1 MNRPRVECNANRNP
15 SYSAP
20 VTPNTVNTD
29 ESKIQRRKAD
39 PILTEKHTEKLRV
52 IPLGGL
58 GEIGKN
64 MLALELGDDI
74 IVIDCGVQFPE
85 EGMLGVDLIIPD
97 VSYLVERAD
106 RVRGILITHGHE
118 DHIGALPFVLPQLPS
133 APVYAPRLAHGLISA
148 KLKERRATR
157 GFECTPIDPGI
168 PYQFGQNF
176 AARWFRVC
184 HSIPDAMGIAV
195 STPLGTVIHTG
206 DFKIDHTPVDGRT
219 FDLNALA
226 NYGAEGVLLLL
237 SDSTYAEVPGYT
249 PSEQVV
255 GEALDRAIGEA
266 PGRVMVATFASLVAR
281 VQQVV
286 DAAER
291 HGRKVSIVGRSMVDT
306 VNVATELGYLRL
318 PPGILLPLSAT
329 RSLPPEQVV
338 LLTTGSQ
345 GEPTSALVRIAKE
358 EHRDVR
364 IMPGDTVV
372 ISATPIPGN
381 ELPVSRTID
390 NLLRQRARVIY
401 DRIATVHVHGHA
413 SQEELKLVLNLVKP
427 SYFVPVHGEYR
438 HLNAHAQLAW
448 DLGVAKDGIFV
459 LEDGD
464 VLELSAGGAAVGER
478 INAGPIYLDGISR
491 RDMQSP
497 VLNQRRSLS
506 RDGVV
511 VVALNVEQGTLLPA
525 GEPLTVASGFMEEG
539 ETTPLFEELGAHI
552 ISELSA
558 NGGPPATYDELRAKV
573 RETARKFIANATRR
587 SPMIIPVV
595 TEV

>member
-1 MNRPRVECNANRNP
+1 MCAQI
-15 SYSAP
+15 A
-20 VTPNTVNTD
+20 
-29 ESKIQRRKAD
+29 
-39 PILTEKHTEKLRV
+39 EKLRV

-64 MLALELGDDI
+64 MLALEYADDI
-74 IVIDCGVQFPE
+74 IIIDCGVQFPE

-106 RVRGILITHGHE
+106 RIRGILITHGHE
-118 DHIGALPFVLPQLPS
+118 DHIGALPFILPQIPTE
-133 APVYAPRLAHGLISA
+133 VFAPRLAHGLISA
-148 KLKERRATR
+148 KLKERRTTR
-157 GFECTPIDPGI
+157 EFASSPIDPGI
-168 PYQFGQNF
+168 PYQFGQHF

-219 FDLNALA
+219 IDLNALA
-226 NYGAEGVLLLL
+226 SYGEAGVLLLL

-249 PSEQVV
+249 PSERLV

-266 PGRVMVATFASLVAR
+266 PGRVLVATFASLVSR

-291 HGRKVSIVGRSMVDT
+291 HGRKVSIVGRSMVET
-306 VNVATELGYLRL
+306 VKVATELGYLRL
-318 PPGILLPLSAT
+318 PDGILVPLNTT
-329 RSLPPEQVV
+329 RNLPPEQVV
-338 LLTTGSQ
+338 LMTTGSQ
-345 GEPTSALVRIAKE
+345 GEPTSALVRIANE
-358 EHRDVR
+358 DHRDVS
-364 IMPGDTVV
+364 IMAGDTVV

-390 NLLRQRARVIY
+390 NLLRQGARVLY

-413 SQEELKLVLNLVKP
+413 SQEELKLVLSLVKP
-427 SYFVPVHGEYR
+427 RYFVPVHGEYR
-438 HLNAHAQLAW
+438 HLNAHAQIAW
-448 DLGVAKDGIFV
+448 DLGVARDGIFV
-459 LEDGD
+459 LEDGN
-464 VLELSAGGAAVGER
+464 VLELGAEGAATGEPVK
-478 INAGPIYLDGISR
+478 AGPIFVDGLSR
-491 RDMQSP
+491 RDTGSR
-497 VLNQRRSLS
+497 VLTQRRSLS

-511 VVALNVEQGTLLPA
+511 VVVVPVDRISRSPA
-525 GEPLTVASGFMEEG
+525 GDPLTVASGFMEEG
-539 ETTPLFEELGAHI
+539 ETDTLFQDLGIHLV
-552 ISELSA
+552 SELSA
-558 NGGPPATYDELRAKV
+558 NGGPPPTTDELKAKV
-573 RETARKFIANATRR
+573 RETARSFIGNATRR

>member
-1 MNRPRVECNANRNP
+1 M
-15 SYSAP
+15 
-20 VTPNTVNTD
+20 
-29 ESKIQRRKAD
+29 
-39 PILTEKHTEKLRV
+39 TEKLTEKLRV

-64 MLALELGDDI
+64 MMALEYGDDI

-106 RVRGILITHGHE
+106 KVRGILITHGHE
-118 DHIGALPFVLPQLPS
+118 DHIGALPFVLPQLS
-133 APVYAPRLAHGLISA
+133 APVFAPRLAHGLISA

-157 GFECTPIDPGI
+157 GFECTPIDPGV

-219 FDLNALA
+219 IDLNALA

-249 PSEQVV
+249 PSEQLV
-255 GEALDRAIGEA
+255 GEALDRAIREA
-266 PGRVMVATFASLVAR
+266 PGRVMVATFASLVSR

-306 VNVATELGYLRL
+306 VNVASELGYLRL
-318 PPGILLPLSAT
+318 PQGILLPLNAT
-329 RSLPPEQVV
+329 RNMPPEQVV
-338 LLTTGSQ
+338 LMTTGSQ
-345 GEPTSALVRIAKE
+345 GEPTSALVRIANE
-358 EHRDVR
+358 QHRDVS

-381 ELPVSRTID
+381 ELAVSRTID
-390 NLLRQRARVIY
+390 NLLRQKARVLY

-413 SQEELKLVLNLVKP
+413 SQEELKLVLSLVKP
-427 SYFVPVHGEYR
+427 RYFVPVHGEYR
-438 HLNAHAQLAW
+438 HLNAHAQIAW
-448 DLGVAKDGIFV
+448 DMGVGEDGIFV

-464 VLELSAGGAAVGER
+464 VLELDAAGGRTVDR
-478 INAGPIYLDGISR
+478 IKAGPIYLDGVSR

-497 VLNQRRSLS
+497 VMTQRRSLS

-511 VVALNVEQGTLLPA
+511 VVALAVEQGSLIPA

-539 ETTPLFEELGAHI
+539 ETDSLFQELGSHLVA
-552 ISELSA
+552 ELSG
-558 NGGPPATYDELRAKV
+558 NGGPPANHDELKAKV
-573 RETARKFIANATRR
+573 RETARSFIANATRR

>member
-1 MNRPRVECNANRNP
+1 MA
-15 SYSAP
+15 
-20 VTPNTVNTD
+20 
-29 ESKIQRRKAD
+29 
-39 PILTEKHTEKLRV
+39 EKLRV

-64 MLALELGDDI
+64 MMALEYDDDI
-74 IVIDCGVQFPE
+74 IIVDCGVQFPE

-118 DHIGALPFVLPQLPS
+118 DHIGALPFVLPQLPTE
-133 APVYAPRLAHGLISA
+133 VFAPRLAHGMISA
-148 KLKERRATR
+148 KLKERRASR
-157 GFECTPIDPGI
+157 GFTSTPIDPGV
-168 PYQFGQNF
+168 PYQFGQHF

-184 HSIPDAMGIAV
+184 HSIPDAMGIAI

-219 FDLNALA
+219 IDLTALA
-226 NYGAEGVLLLL
+226 RYGDDGVLLLL

-266 PGRVMVATFASLVAR
+266 PGRVLVATFASLVSR

-306 VNVATELGYLRL
+306 VNVASDLGYLRL
-318 PPGILLPLSAT
+318 PPGILLPMHAT
-329 RSLPPEQVV
+329 RNLPPEQVV

-345 GEPTSALVRIAKE
+345 GEPTSALVRIANE
-358 EHRDVR
+358 GHRDVK

-390 NLLRQRARVIY
+390 NLLRQGARVLY

-413 SQEELKLVLNLVKP
+413 SQEELKLVLSLVKP
-427 SYFVPVHGEYR
+427 RYFVPVHGEYR
-438 HLNAHAQLAW
+438 HLNAHAQIAW
-448 DLGVAKDGIFV
+448 DMGVGEDGIFV

-464 VLELSAGGAAVGER
+464 VLELSRDGAETVER
-478 INAGPIYLDGISR
+478 INTGPIYLDGISR
-491 RDMQSP
+491 RDTQSP
-497 VLNQRRSLS
+497 VLSQRRSLS
-506 RDGVV
+506 KDGVV
-511 VVALNVEQGTLLPA
+511 VVVVTIAQGSRAPTA
-525 GEPLTVASGFMEEG
+525 QPLTVASGFMEEG
-539 ETTPLFEELGAHI
+539 ETGQLFQELGDHLVT
-552 ISELSA
+552 ELSA
-558 NGGPPATYDELRAKV
+558 NGGPPPNNEELKRKV
-573 RETARKFIANATRR
+573 RETARSFIANATRR

>member
-1 MNRPRVECNANRNP
+1 MA
-15 SYSAP
+15 
-20 VTPNTVNTD
+20 
-29 ESKIQRRKAD
+29 
-39 PILTEKHTEKLRV
+39 EKLRV

-64 MLALELGDDI
+64 MMALEYDDDI
-74 IVIDCGVQFPE
+74 IIVDCGVQFPE
-85 EGMLGVDLIIPD
+85 EGMPGVDLIIPD
-97 VSYLVERAD
+97 VSYLVERAEN
-106 RVRGILITHGHE
+106 VRGILITHGHE
-118 DHIGALPFVLPQLPS
+118 DHIGALPFILPQLPTD
-133 APVYAPRLAHGLISA
+133 VFAPRLAHGMISA
-148 KLKERRATR
+148 KLKERRASR
-157 GFECTPIDPGI
+157 GFTSTPIDPGV
-168 PYQFGQNF
+168 PYQFGQYF

-184 HSIPDAMGIAV
+184 HSIPDAMGIAI

-219 FDLNALA
+219 IELTTLA
-226 NYGAEGVLLLL
+226 KYGDEGVLLLL

-266 PGRVMVATFASLVAR
+266 PGRVMVATFASLVSR

-306 VNVATELGYLRL
+306 VNVASDLGYLRL
-318 PPGILLPLSAT
+318 PPGILLPMHAT
-329 RSLPPEQVV
+329 RNLLPEQVV

-345 GEPTSALVRIAKE
+345 GEPTSALVRIANGG
-358 EHRDVR
+358 HRDVK
-364 IMPGDTVV
+364 IIPGDTVV

-390 NLLRQRARVIY
+390 NLLRQGARVLY

-413 SQEELKLVLNLVKP
+413 SQEELKLVLSLVKP
-427 SYFVPVHGEYR
+427 RYFVPVHGEYR
-438 HLNAHAQLAW
+438 HLNAHAQIAW
-448 DLGVAKDGIFV
+448 DMGVGEDGIFV

-464 VLELSAGGAAVGER
+464 VLELSREGAETVER
-478 INAGPIYLDGISR
+478 INTGPIYLDGISR
-491 RDMQSP
+491 RDTQSP
-497 VLNQRRSLS
+497 VLSQRRSLS
-506 RDGVV
+506 KDGVV
-511 VVALNVEQGTLLPA
+511 VVVVTIAQDSRAPTTQ
-525 GEPLTVASGFMEEG
+525 PLTVASGFMEEG
-539 ETTPLFEELGAHI
+539 ETGQLFRELGEHLVT
-552 ISELSA
+552 ELSA
-558 NGGPPATYDELRAKV
+558 NGGPPPNNDELRRKV
-573 RETARKFIANATRR
+573 RETARSFIANATRR

>member
-1 MNRPRVECNANRNP
+1 MV
-15 SYSAP
+15 
-20 VTPNTVNTD
+20 
-29 ESKIQRRKAD
+29 
-39 PILTEKHTEKLRV
+39 EKLRI

-64 MLALELGDDI
+64 MMALEFDDDI
-74 IVIDCGVQFPE
+74 IIVDCGVQFPE

-97 VSYLVERAD
+97 VSYLVERVD

-118 DHIGALPFVLPQLPS
+118 DHIGALPFVLPQLPV
-133 APVYAPRLAHGLISA
+133 PVFAPRLAHGLISA
-148 KLKERRATR
+148 KLKERRASR
-157 GFECTPIDPGI
+157 GFEATPIDPGI
-168 PYQFGQNF
+168 PYQFGQHF

-184 HSIPDAMGIAV
+184 HSIPDAMGIAI

-219 FDLNALA
+219 IDLNTLA
-226 NYGAEGVLLLL
+226 NHGNQGVLLLL

-255 GEALDRAIGEA
+255 GEALDRAIREA
-266 PGRVMVATFASLVAR
+266 PGRVMVATFASLVSR

-291 HGRKVSIVGRSMVDT
+291 YGRKVSIVGRSMVDT
-306 VNVATELGYLRL
+306 VNVASDLGYLRL
-318 PPGILLPLSAT
+318 PPGILLPLHAT
-329 RSLPPEQVV
+329 RNLPPEQVV
-338 LLTTGSQ
+338 LMTTGSQ
-345 GEPTSALVRIAKE
+345 GEPTSALVRIANE
-358 EHRDVR
+358 EHRDVK
-364 IMPGDTVV
+364 IMAGDTVV

-390 NLLRQRARVIY
+390 NLLRQGARVLY

-413 SQEELKLVLNLVKP
+413 SQEELKLVLSLVKP
-427 SYFVPVHGEYR
+427 RYFVPVHGEYR
-438 HLNAHAQLAW
+438 HLTAHAQLAW
-448 DLGVAKDGIFV
+448 DMGVASDGIFV

-464 VLELSAGGAAVGER
+464 VLELTHQGGTTGER
-478 INAGPIYLDGISR
+478 ISAGPIFVDGVSR

-497 VLNQRRSLS
+497 VLSQRRSLS

-511 VVALNVEQGTLLPA
+511 VVVLTIAHDSRLPTVQ
-525 GEPLTVASGFMEEG
+525 PLTVASGFMEEG
-539 ETTPLFEELGAHI
+539 ETGEIFAELGEHLVSE
-552 ISELSA
+552 ISS
-558 NGGPPATYDELRAKV
+558 NGGPPPTNDELKRKV
-573 RETARKFIANATRR
+573 RETARSFIASATRK

>member
-1 MNRPRVECNANRNP
+1 MA
-15 SYSAP
+15 
-20 VTPNTVNTD
+20 
-29 ESKIQRRKAD
+29 
-39 PILTEKHTEKLRV
+39 EKLRV

-64 MLALELGDDI
+64 MMALEYADDI
-74 IVIDCGVQFPE
+74 IIVDCGVQFPE

-118 DHIGALPFVLPQLPS
+118 DHIGALPFILPQLPTD
-133 APVYAPRLAHGLISA
+133 VFAPRLAHGMISA
-148 KLKERRATR
+148 KLKERRASR
-157 GFECTPIDPGI
+157 GFTSTPIDPGV
-168 PYQFGQNF
+168 PYQFGQHF

-184 HSIPDAMGIAV
+184 HSIPDAMGIAI

-219 FDLNALA
+219 IDLTALA
-226 NYGAEGVLLLL
+226 KYGDEGVLLLL

-266 PGRVMVATFASLVAR
+266 PGRVMVATFASLVSR

-291 HGRKVSIVGRSMVDT
+291 HGRKVSIVGRSMVDN
-306 VNVATELGYLRL
+306 VNVASDLGYLRL
-318 PPGILLPLSAT
+318 PPGILLPMHAT
-329 RSLPPEQVV
+329 RNLPPEQVV

-345 GEPTSALVRIAKE
+345 GEPTSALVRIANE
-358 EHRDVR
+358 GHRDVK

-390 NLLRQRARVIY
+390 NLLRQGARVLY

-413 SQEELKLVLNLVKP
+413 SQEELKLVLSLVKP
-427 SYFVPVHGEYR
+427 RYFVPVHGEYR
-438 HLNAHAQLAW
+438 HLNAHAQIAW
-448 DLGVAKDGIFV
+448 DMGVGKDGIFV

-464 VLELSAGGAAVGER
+464 VLELSREGAETVER

-491 RDMQSP
+491 RDTQSP
-497 VLNQRRSLS
+497 VLSQRRSLS
-506 RDGVV
+506 KDGVV
-511 VVALNVEQGTLLPA
+511 VVVVTISQDSRAPTAQ
-525 GEPLTVASGFMEEG
+525 PLTVASGFMEEG
-539 ETTPLFEELGAHI
+539 ETGQLFQELGEHLVT
-552 ISELSA
+552 ELSA
-558 NGGPPATYDELRAKV
+558 NGGPPPNNDELKRKV
-573 RETARKFIANATRR
+573 RETARSFIANATRR

>member
-1 MNRPRVECNANRNP
+1 MA
-15 SYSAP
+15 
-20 VTPNTVNTD
+20 
-29 ESKIQRRKAD
+29 
-39 PILTEKHTEKLRV
+39 EKLRV

-64 MLALELGDDI
+64 MMALEFGDDI
-74 IVIDCGVQFPE
+74 IVVDCGVQFPE

-97 VSYLVERAD
+97 VSYLVERAE

-118 DHIGALPFVLPQLPS
+118 DHIGALPFVLPQLP
-133 APVYAPRLAHGLISA
+133 APVFAPRLACGLISA

-157 GFECTPIDPGI
+157 GFTATPIDPGI
-168 PYQFGQNF
+168 PYQFGQHF

-184 HSIPDAMGIAV
+184 HSIPDAMGIAI
-195 STPLGTVIHTG
+195 STPLGMVIHTG

-219 FDLNALA
+219 IDLHALSH
-226 NYGAEGVLLLL
+226 YGDEGVLLLL

-255 GEALDRAIGEA
+255 GEALDRAIRDA
-266 PGRVMVATFASLVAR
+266 PGRVLVATFASLVSR

-306 VNVATELGYLRL
+306 VNVASDLGYLRL
-318 PPGILLPLSAT
+318 PPGILLPLNAT
-329 RSLPPEQVV
+329 RNLPPEQVV

-345 GEPTSALVRIAKE
+345 GEPTSALVRIANE

-413 SQEELKLVLNLVKP
+413 SQEELKLVLSLVKP
-427 SYFVPVHGEYR
+427 RHFVPVHGEYR
-438 HLNAHAQLAW
+438 HLNAHAQIAW
-448 DLGVAKDGIFV
+448 DLGVAKEGIFV

-464 VLELSAGGAAVGER
+464 VLELSAGGAAVAGER
-478 INAGPIYLDGISR
+478 INAGPIYLDGLSR
-491 RDMQSP
+491 RDVQSP
-497 VLNQRRSLS
+497 VLTQRRSLS

-511 VVALNVEQGTLLPA
+511 VVALTVAQDSRRPA
-525 GEPLTVASGFMEEG
+525 GEPLTIASGFMEEG
-539 ETTPLFEELGAHI
+539 ETGQLFAELGAHI
-552 ISELSA
+552 VTQLSA
-558 NGGPPATYDELRAKV
+558 NGGPPLSNDELKRKV
-573 RETARKFIANATRR
+573 RETARSFIANATRR

>member
-1 MNRPRVECNANRNP
+1 M
-15 SYSAP
+15 
-20 VTPNTVNTD
+20 
-29 ESKIQRRKAD
+29 
-39 PILTEKHTEKLRV
+39 TEKLAEKLRV

-64 MLALELGDDI
+64 MMALEFGEDI
-74 IVIDCGVQFPE
+74 IVVDCGVQFPE

-118 DHIGALPFVLPQLPS
+118 DHIGALPFVLPQLPT
-133 APVYAPRLAHGLISA
+133 PVFAPRLAQGLISA

-157 GFECTPIDPGI
+157 EFTITGIDPGI

-184 HSIPDAMGIAV
+184 HSIPDAMGIAI

-219 FDLNALA
+219 FDLPALA
-226 NYGAEGVLLLL
+226 NYGTEGVLLLL

-249 PSEQVV
+249 PSERLV
-255 GEALDRAIGEA
+255 GEALDRAIREA
-266 PGRVMVATFASLVAR
+266 PGRVLVATFASLVSR

-286 DAAER
+286 NAAER

-306 VNVATELGYLRL
+306 VAVASELGYLRL
-318 PPGILLPLSAT
+318 PPGILLPLNAT

-338 LLTTGSQ
+338 LMTTGSQ
-345 GEPTSALVRIAKE
+345 GEPTSALVRIANE

-381 ELPVSRTID
+381 ELAVSRTID
-390 NLLRQRARVIY
+390 NLLRQRARVLY

-413 SQEELKLVLNLVKP
+413 SQEELKLVLSLVKP
-427 SYFVPVHGEYR
+427 RYFVPVHGEYR
-438 HLNAHAQLAW
+438 HLTAHAQIAW

-459 LEDGD
+459 MEDGD
-464 VLELSAGGAAVGER
+464 VLELSAEDGSIAEPVK
-478 INAGPIYLDGISR
+478 AGPIFVDGLSR
-491 RDMQSP
+491 RDVQSP
-497 VLNQRRSLS
+497 VLTQRRSLS

-511 VVALNVEQGTLLPA
+511 VVVLTLEHGTGLPA
-525 GEPLTVASGFMEEG
+525 GDPLTVASGFMEEG
-539 ETTPLFEELGAHI
+539 ETDTLFADLGAHLL
-552 ISELSA
+552 SQLSA
-558 NGGPPATYDELRAKV
+558 NGGPPPSRDELKNKV
-573 RETARKFIANATRR
+573 RETARSFIANATRR